1 MTISQDKKNE
11 TLTLRLEGRL
21 DTITAPKLEKL
32 VAELPKDVTA
42 LVLDMTDLAYISSAG
57 LRVLLEAQ
65 KKMNRRGSMKLIG
78 VGESIMDILEMTGF
92 ADILTIE

>member
-1 MTISQDKKNE
+1 MT
-11 TLTLRLEGRL
+11 
-21 DTITAPKLEKL
+21 
-32 VAELPKDVTA
+32 ELPKNVTA